1 MAAGGSTRVVVLA
14 MIANAGIAAAKFV
27 AAAVTGSSA
36 MMAEGVHSVADS
48 GNQAL
53 LLLGAARAKKA
64 SDAAHPL
71 GYARETYFWAMLVS
85 IILFVLGGAYSL
97 YEGVHKLQ
105 AGEPLTNAGWA
116 VGVLVFGIFLEG
128 YSLRAAWLE
137 YERVRGTRSLMRWSR
152 TTGRVNLLVVVFED
166 LAATAGL
173 VIALVAVLLS
183 WITGNPFYDGLGT
196 VVIGVLLLV
205 VAVFL
210 ASLVRR
216 LIIGLSVDD
225 ATKAKIVT
233 LWESRGF
240 EVLNLFAIW
249 HGPGAVNVALK
260 VRPRETG
267 VDATAL
273 ITALNE
279 VEAELQAK
287 HPEIGHVFVEPDLVD

>member
-1 MAAGGSTRVVVLA
+1 MAAGGSTRVVVIA
-14 MIANAGIAAAKFV
+14 MIANAGIAVAKFI

-53 LLLGAARAKKA
+53 LLFGGARAARG
-64 SDAAHPL
+64 SDKDHPL
-71 GYARETYFWAMLVS
+71 GYGREAYFWALIVA

-116 VGVLVFGIFLEG
+116 IGVLVFGIVLEG

-137 YERVRGTRSLMRWSR
+137 YEKVRGNRRLMRWSR

-166 LAATAGL
+166 IAATGGL
-173 VIALVAVLLS
+173 IIALVAVLLS
-183 WITGNPFYDGLGT
+183 WITGNPIYDALGT
-196 VVIGVLLLV
+196 CLIGVLLLV

-216 LIIGLSVDD
+216 LIIGLSVGDEMR
-225 ATKAKIVT
+225 ASIEA
-233 LWESRGF
+233 LWQQRGF
-240 EVLNLFAIW
+240 DVLNMYAVW
-249 HGPGAVNVALK
+249 HGPNAVMLALK
-260 VRPRETG
+260 VRPANEDQ
-267 VDATAL
+267 DAGAL
-273 ITALNE
+273 MTALNQ
-279 VEAELQAK
+279 VEAELQQV
-287 HPEIGHVFVEPDLVD
+287 HPQIAHVFVEPDHLR

>member
-1 MAAGGSTRVVVLA
+1 MVVLA

-53 LLLGAARAKKA
+53 LLLGAARAKKV
-64 SDAAHPL
+64 SDKEHPL
-71 GYARETYFWAMLVS
+71 GYARETYFWAMLVA

-97 YEGVHKLQ
+97 YEGVHKLE
-105 AGEPLTNAGWA
+105 ASAPLTDPGWA
-116 VGVLVFGIFLEG
+116 VGVLLFGILLEG
-128 YSLRAAWLE
+128 YSLRAAWME
-137 YERVRGTRSLMRWSR
+137 YEGVRGNRGLLRWSR

-183 WITGNPFYDGLGT
+183 WLTGNPLYDALGT
-196 VVIGVLLLV
+196 CVIGVLLLI

-225 ATKAKIVT
+225 DMKQKIT
-233 LWESRGF
+233 SLWEDRDF
-240 EVLNLFAIW
+240 EVLNMFAIW

-260 VRPRETG
+260 VRPTTQG
-267 VDATAL
+267 LDANAL
-273 ITALNE
+273 MTALNE
-279 VEAELQAK
+279 VEAELQER
-287 HPEIGHVFVEPDLVD
+287 HPEIGHVFVEPDLAD

>member
-1 MAAGGSTRVVVLA
+1 MV
-14 MIANAGIAAAKFV
+14 ANAGIAVAKFV

-53 LLLGAARAKKA
+53 LLFGASRASRG
-64 SDAAHPL
+64 SDKDHPL
-71 GYARETYFWAMLVS
+71 GYGREAYFWAMIVA

-116 VGVLVFGIFLEG
+116 VGVLLFGIVLEG

-137 YERVRGTRSLMRWSR
+137 YEKVRGQRKLMRWSR

-173 VIALVAVLLS
+173 VIALVAVVLS
-183 WITGNPFYDGLGT
+183 WLTGNPLYDALGT
-196 VVIGVLLLV
+196 CLIGVILLI
-205 VAVFL
+205 VAIFL
-210 ASLVRR
+210 AGLVRR

-225 ATKAKIVT
+225 VMRASIEK
-233 LWESRGF
+233 LWEQRDF
-240 EVLNLFAIW
+240 EVLNMIAVW
-249 HGPGAVNVALK
+249 HGPNAIMLALK
-260 VRPRETG
+260 VRPANEAQ
-267 VDATAL
+267 DAATL
-273 ITALNE
+273 MTALNE
-279 VEAELQAK
+279 VEAELQQV
-287 HPEIGHVFVEPDLVD
+287 HPEVVHVFVEPDHER